1 MTQET
6 ENNRKFN
13 RAESQLYEKIN
24 QKKTNMT
31 DQEKKLQITNM
42 NEKQTSLYILQI
54 L

>member
-6 ENNRKFN
+6 ENNRKIN

-31 DQEKKLQITNM
+31 DQEKNYRLLI
-42 NEKQTSLYILQI
+42 
-54 L
+54 